1 MTKKGTGT
9 PCLGEVCAEISELTG
24 VEVDADLS
32 TKRQEILDG
41 RTAAHEAAKDVATS
55 MAEARRRVRA
65 FALLLGVAIAQD
77 AEKEPA
83 GGFSALMRRH
93 YRSVGRTK
101 WDRYRL
107 IGTMIL
113 RGLPFERDPFKVPLT
128 ALEDEAIRHLEPA
141 KWQTR
146 QARAE
151 EKRSAKAKKKDKKQF
166 VNSGAE
172 AAHHRSL
179 ARRRTREWY
188 RQQAPWKPTSKKSQA
203 WMWYG
208 VDARRGI
215 ASLPKDRIQ
224 AIITSIPYW
233 GHRTYHEDEGGQ
245 VEWADGWVGPLGM
258 EPTLDQYLAHV
269 VEVFEHAKKCLR
281 DDGTLWLD
289 IGDKTTGGGGGYAR
303 SGGKK
308 RGTGV
313 DEPDLGLPDG
323 VVLGLPWRVAQA
335 LIEAGWVLRSEITWK
350 LLNPPALGSRN
361 YGPQRVCKR
370 LYRFSKGK
378 TRPKYR
384 PDAVLDPSH
393 SGEGRRLGDFWEI
406 GWADEGSTANKL
418 DHKAMF
424 PVELARRCILLSTD
438 ETDWVLDP
446 FMGSGTTALA
456 ALRYSRRVWGFDLQ
470 ESYMSDVERK
480 LAEFPTKTINWL
492 PNQGELRK
500 GNKKARKTGKALGG
514 KILSFDLPALTSA
527 SGTLICVKAGSCRK
541 VCFARDGHDAAKW
554 PHEANFRALQ
564 LASGAAVAAGG
575 TAEDGLY
582 EHLKAMFTKQVVEH
596 NASPRTKTKVLAI
609 RLHNSGD
616 FYSSDYL
623 RAWLRLM
630 RDNPKII
637 FYGYT
642 KSVSMV
648 LAEDIPDNF
657 RLVFSEGGQEDHLIP
672 ADAARSRIFAPD
684 EYESKLAGVW
694 VDGSGE
700 DGDALVIRGEQFIGL
715 KWHGRKANVKFT
727 ERDRASLRRVHE
739 ANDRFMLEA
748 KDGLLAAK

>member
-1 MTKKGTGT
+1 MTKKGISA
-9 PCLGEVCAEISELTG
+9 PRLGEVCAEISELTG

-65 FALLLGVAIAQD
+65 FALLLCVAIAQD
-77 AEKEPA
+77 AEKESA
-83 GGFSALMRRH
+83 GGFSALRRRH

-113 RGLPFERDPFKVPLT
+113 RGLVFEQDVFTTPLT
-128 ALEDEAIRHLEPA
+128 ALEDEALLHLEPERWE
-141 KWQTR
+141 KK
-146 QARAE
+146 QARL
-151 EKRSAKAKKKDKKQF
+151 AKKPELTKAEAPTFK
-166 VNSGAE
+166 NAGAE

-179 ARRRTREWY
+179 ARKRTRDWY
-188 RQQAPWKPTSKKSQA
+188 LQQAPWKPTTQRQQA

-208 VDARRGI
+208 VDARHGI

-233 GHRTYHEDEGGQ
+233 GHRTYHDDEGGQ
-245 VEWADGWVGPLGM
+245 IEWADGWVGPLGM

-308 RGTGV
+308 RGTAV

-335 LIEAGWVLRSEITWK
+335 LMEAGWVLRSEITWK

-361 YGPQRVCKR
+361 HGPQRVCKR
-370 LYRFSKGK
+370 LYRFSKGE

-384 PDAVLDPSH
+384 PDAVLDPTH

-418 DHKAMF
+418 DHMAMF

-438 ETDWVLDP
+438 ENDWVLDP

-456 ALRYSRRVWGFDLQ
+456 ALRYSRRIWGFDLQ
-470 ESYMSDVERK
+470 ESYRSDVEKK
-480 LAEFPTKTINWL
+480 LAEFPTRTVYWL
-492 PNQGELRK
+492 PNEARLRP
-500 GNKKARKTGKALGG
+500 GNGKAKKTAAALGG
-514 KILSFDLPALTSA
+514 KIMSFDLPALASA
-527 SGTLICVKAGSCRK
+527 SGFLICPFAGSCRRN
-541 VCFARDGHDAAKW
+541 CFARDGHDTAKW
-554 PHEANFRALQ
+554 QHEANFHAIRRAGQ
-564 LASGAAVAAGG
+564 QAAARGQSPEHG
-575 TAEDGLY
+575 IY
-582 EHLKAMFTKQVVEH
+582 EHLSEMFKRHVVEH
-596 NASPRTKTKVLAI
+596 NDNPKTRSKIVAI

-616 FYSSDYL
+616 FYSPEYL

-630 RDNPKII
+630 RENPEII
-637 FYGYT
+637 FYAYT

-648 LAEDIPDNF
+648 HAEHIPTNF
-657 RLVFSEGGQEDHLIP
+657 RVVFSEGGKQDHLIP
-672 ADAARSRIFAPD
+672 ADAPRSRIFAPD
-684 EYESKLAGVW
+684 EYDAMVEAGW
-694 VDGSGE
+694 ADGSGP
-700 DGDALVIRGEQFIGL
+700 DGDFLVIQGHEFIGL
-715 KWHGRKANVKFT
+715 KWHGRSANVKFT
-727 ERDRASLRRVHE
+727 ESDRARLRKVHE

-748 KDGLLAAK
+748 TVGPLAAK